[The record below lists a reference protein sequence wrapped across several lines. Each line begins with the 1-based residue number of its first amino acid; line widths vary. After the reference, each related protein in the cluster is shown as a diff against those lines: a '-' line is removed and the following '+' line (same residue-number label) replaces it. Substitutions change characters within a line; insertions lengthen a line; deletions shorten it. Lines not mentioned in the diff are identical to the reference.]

1 MYVGKQE
8 LLVPVFHG
16 QNLPQD
22 VGVPA
27 LGTAGNV
34 VAGIGDESRLSLK
47 GQRHFQCLVRSSGQA
62 GVVELTAF
70 VPDVDSQPVG
80 GFLCIGQ
87 VGFGLGHHNDAAASH
102 RRVMA
107 DVTHMPAHTADMGI
121 LFQLVHI
128 LVDGSHWLV
137 TGNALLA
144 AQDQGQLAVYRVDV
158 LAVFHKVAQH
168 GGYLAHGGNAVGV
181 G

>member
-1 MYVGKQE
+1 M
-8 LLVPVFHG
+8 
-16 QNLPQD
+16 
-22 VGVPA
+22 
-27 LGTAGNV
+27 
-34 VAGIGDESRLSLK
+34 
-47 GQRHFQCLVRSSGQA
+47 
-62 GVVELTAF
+62 ELTAF

-128 LVDGSHWLV
+128 LVDGAHWLV
-137 TGNALLA
+137 TGNALLT

-168 GGYLAHGGNAVGV
+168 GGHLAHGGNAVGV